1 MTWIHIYSL
10 ILLHLFYTAH
20 LCCSVWSLLCVSVC
34 VGASGFCRA
43 SHSCSHSLHYEVQE
57 SKESRLYSNPRTLH
71 QLTNHYVAPY
81 NTMVL
86 SNAVRVLRGKR
97 FRLKITGRAEEKQ
110 LRIFWMAEIGGF
122 KQLTGCLLKCGWWR
136 WTNSLCPL
144 RRQVQH
150 SGKRSCFSEPSQPS
164 HTLGRFSFN
173 GPQRDL
179 KLQNLAIL
187 SPLSLS
193 LSLRGCSGFLFPPDR
208 RGKKTG
214 YLYTR
219 LFKLQTQMPVNT
231 QNRICPCYKW
241 TLRPTPGSK
250 LTRVV
255 ALQAINITEIRIVAV
270 PKMGGRS
277 EWMAYRRLYV
287 RLRTW

>member
-1 MTWIHIYSL
+1 MNSHLFTSSAPLAHSPS
-10 ILLHLFYTAH
+10 LLHT
-20 LCCSVWSLLCVSVC
+20 VWSLLCVPVC
-34 VGASGFCRA
+34 VGASGCCRA

-86 SNAVRVLRGKR
+86 SNVVRVPRGKR
-97 FRLKITGRAEEKQ
+97 FRLKITGRAEGKQ

-122 KQLTGCLLKCGWWR
+122 KQLTGCLLKCG

-164 HTLGRFSFN
+164 YTLGRFSFI

-187 SPLSLS
+187 SRLSLS

-208 RGKKTG
+208 RGKKNGLSLHSPFQITDPNARKHSESD
-214 YLYTR
+214 L
-219 LFKLQTQMPVNT
+219 PV
-231 QNRICPCYKW
+231 
-241 TLRPTPGSK
+241 L
-250 LTRVV
+250 
-255 ALQAINITEIRIVAV
+255 
-270 PKMGGRS
+270 
-277 EWMAYRRLYV
+277 
-287 RLRTW
+287 